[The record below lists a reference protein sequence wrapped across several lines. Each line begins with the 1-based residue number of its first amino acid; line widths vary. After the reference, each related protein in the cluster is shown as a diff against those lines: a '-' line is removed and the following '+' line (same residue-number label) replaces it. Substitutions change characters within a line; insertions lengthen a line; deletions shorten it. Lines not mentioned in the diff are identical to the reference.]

1 MAKAHLR
8 NTQPYE
14 NNPFNIGL
22 NGFKLFFEN
31 AQSVAIYAIVLCA
44 VVFLFNTASNVMDVI
59 DGRSGMS
66 RSQQNQADTQAIRDT
81 MSQDT
86 GHLVVGG
93 IVVASVIFLVILVML
108 VLNGVLEYAGA
119 RMALGEKVGLKQA
132 FREVLKELP
141 GYLWVNIIM
150 LVKLFLWT
158 LLLVVPGIIMA
169 VRYRLSG
176 TVFFAEGKRGN
187 AAVKRS
193 AELTKGAWFT
203 TFAGYG
209 LWNLITFN
217 QIQQLVA
224 PGVSAI
230 LYRQLR
236 TLTDAGESKPSAHWL
251 SWLTLLVP
259 IALILLFLGFFLF
272 VVALAYSFGR

>member
-1 MAKAHLR
+1 MAKTHPHQ
-8 NTQPYE
+8 TQPYE

-22 NGFKLFFEN
+22 NGLKLFFAS

-44 VVFLFNTASNVMDVI
+44 VAFLFNLASNVADVL
-59 DGRSGMS
+59 DGRT
-66 RSQQNQADTQAIRDT
+66 RSQQNRADTQAIRDA

-108 VLNGVLEYAGA
+108 VLNGVLEYTGA
-119 RMALGEKVGLKQA
+119 RIALGEKVELKQA
-132 FREVLKELP
+132 FKEVLKDLA
-141 GYLWVNIIM
+141 GYLWMNIIM
-150 LVKLFLWT
+150 VVKLFLWT
-158 LLLVVPGIIMA
+158 LLFIVPGVIMA
-169 VRYRLSG
+169 VRYKLAG

-209 LWNLITFN
+209 LWSLITFN
-217 QIQQLVA
+217 TIQQLLA
-224 PGVSAI
+224 PGTNAI

-236 TLTDAGESKPSAHWL
+236 DVTDAGQDKPSAHWL
-251 SWLTLLVP
+251 SWLTFFVP
-259 IALILLFLGFFLF
+259 IALVLMFLGLFLLVF
-272 VVALAYSFGR
+272 ALAVSFGS

>member
-1 MAKAHLR
+1 
-8 NTQPYE
+8 
-14 NNPFNIGL
+14 
-22 NGFKLFFEN
+22 
-31 AQSVAIYAIVLCA
+31 
-44 VVFLFNTASNVMDVI
+44 
-59 DGRSGMS
+59 
-66 RSQQNQADTQAIRDT
+66 
-81 MSQDT
+81 
-86 GHLVVGG
+86 
-93 IVVASVIFLVILVML
+93 
-108 VLNGVLEYAGA
+108 
-119 RMALGEKVGLKQA
+119 
-132 FREVLKELP
+132 LKELP

-158 LLLVVPGIIMA
+158 LLFIVPGMIMA

-236 TLTDAGESKPSAHWL
+236 ALTDAGESKPSAHWL